1 MNLAIIAEY
10 NPFHTGHLYHIN
22 ASKDETD
29 AKNIIVVM
37 SGNYVQRGEP
47 AIIDKY
53 YRTRFALLN
62 GVSLVLELPVCYATA
77 SAEYFAKGAI
87 DILNK
92 TNIIDSLCF
101 GSEIGDISQ
110 LKQISDILIAEPS
123 LYKHYLKSALNA
135 GNSYAFSRQHALDL
149 FIGKNVS
156 FLNNPNNILGIEYLK
171 ALTLSNS
178 KIKPF
183 TIKRRFS
190 DYNSEKLGTVFSSA
204 TAIRKCIAN
213 NNLDNLSKFIP
224 NYDFMLEII
233 SNKELNFFKNYNYV
247 LSHLV
252 KTSTQEFLQKILD
265 VNEGLENRI
274 KKAYDQYLDINDIVN
289 FIKTK
294 RYTYTKIQR
303 ALLHILLNIKSSDL
317 DNLNKNSYIRVL
329 GFRKDKQ
336 FLLKQLIQNS
346 TVPVLTN
353 LKNFDTSNSMLQK
366 EIITTDIYYNG
377 VSFYNNKVY
386 NQNIEFSKPIII
398 I

>member
-1 MNLAIIAEY
+1 MTLAIIAEY

-22 ASKDETD
+22 ASKKELTQ
-29 AKNIIVVM
+29 NIIVVM

-77 SAEYFAKGAI
+77 SAEYFATGAV

-92 TNIIDSLCF
+92 TNIVDYLCF
-101 GSEIGDISQ
+101 GSEIGDVNK
-110 LKQISDILIAEPS
+110 LKQISDILISEPS
-123 LYKHYLKSALNA
+123 LYRCYLKKALAA
-135 GNSYAFSRQHALDL
+135 GNSYAFARQHALDL

-178 KIKPF
+178 KIKPI
-183 TIKRRFS
+183 TIKRCFS
-190 DYNSEKLGTVFSSA
+190 DYNSENLGTIFSSA

-213 NNLDNLSKFIP
+213 NNLDNLSNFIP
-224 NYDFMLEII
+224 NYNLMSKII
-233 SNKELNFFKNYNYV
+233 SNKELNFFKNYNYI
-247 LSHLV
+247 LSHLI
-252 KTSTQEFLQKILD
+252 KTTSKKDLQNILD
-265 VNEGLENRI
+265 INEGLENRI
-274 KKAYDQYLDINDIVN
+274 KKAYDLYFNINDIIS

-303 ALLHILLNIKSSDL
+303 ALLHILLDIKITDI

-346 TVPVLTN
+346 SVPVITN
-353 LKNFDTSNSMLQK
+353 LKNFDTSNNMLQK

-377 VSFYNNKVY
+377 MSFYNNKIY
-386 NQNIEFSKPIII
+386 KQNAEFSKPIII
-398 I
+398 L